1 MLRTYWLRLLITS
14 LVFAGISYFQAMK
27 GAKKYEATAQI
38 MIDQQQMAS
47 SFASTPQE
55 RSTQDLLAFA
65 RPRSIETQVE
75 QLTSFGV
82 LEEAGADAAA
92 KLGKPTPDPD
102 SDFFATNLFT
112 KIFVDAQP
120 GSDII
125 TLKVYMDSPE
135 SSRVVAQSIYDAFS
149 RMNQKNAERLGA
161 AAADTLQ
168 SQLQPI
174 KNHLAEIEQGL
185 EKLRTSANTLDL
197 PTQVVADVQSRSNL
211 ASVRDQ
217 ASMEYASWTARLAAL
232 KAFKA
237 IVPAQ
242 ISSYEVST
250 PNPLLQQAMSQVQAA
265 IAERSQM
272 LETFNDD
279 APQVQEVDRK
289 IKSLQDSAK
298 ALAKTIVASRNTQ
311 PNPTYQNLVS
321 QITDAEASAA
331 AAKSKLEAADTAL
344 EARSVKNGEI
354 PRQLSENDRL
364 NREKLAYE
372 SQYQTLSQQLGT
384 LATSKVG
391 RSSPSQLVTP
401 PFAKPDP
408 ISPRPMGNAATGA
421 VAGALL
427 ALISMFLVES
437 KRQPIRTIAQ
447 MNSLAF
453 EPVFRVIP
461 ELDATRRGF
470 TPRIHE
476 SFETLLLNFLHSTN
490 RPYSIGVV
498 GITPGAGATHASA
511 SLATAAIRHGYSV
524 AVVDRDPKQSM
535 KKLAER
541 GQKLV
546 AQAGARLTFRSLTT
560 DGPVQPETELA
571 QAPDL
576 VIHDFAPAVSSAEY
590 ALEAG
595 KLDEVVVLVRAGA
608 TKSVDFMQVQQALKD
623 AGCRHITLVFTRSRD
638 FTVVT
643 ETMERP
649 IVTDFA

>member
-14 LVFAGISYFQAMK
+14 LVFAGIAYFQAMK

-38 MIDQQQMAS
+38 MIDQQQMAT

-92 KLGKPTPDPD
+92 KLGKPTPDPE